1 MQVFNCREKKWE
13 YVEPAPLTDEEIAE
27 LQEQADRD
35 AARAKVLE
43 RTRPLSFSEVQEM
56 LVRQQ
61 INNITADDQTALRMR
76 RYYPT
81 FAELVGQTV
90 SHGTK
95 FRVDDS
101 EDADLYKT
109 IQPELTIQAHYP
121 PGVGTESL
129 YTRIDET
136 HDGTKYDP
144 IPASRGMEYEY
155 GKYYLDSED
164 GKTYL
169 CERIGE
175 ASGGK
180 IVLQYLPHELA
191 GNYFTAV

>member
-1 MQVFNCREKKWE
+1 MKKYVNGE
-13 YVEPAPLTDEEIAE
+13 YIDMTAEEIAAM
-27 LQEQADRD
+27 QD
-35 AARAKVLE
+35 AAAQAEAEEKR
-43 RTRPLSFSEVQEM
+43 RPLSFSEAQEM

-61 INNITADDQTALRMR
+61 INTLTVDDQTALRMR

-129 YTRIDET
+129 YTRIDEA

-144 IPASRGMEYEY
+144 IPAARGMEYVY
-155 GKYYLDSED
+155 GLYYLDSED
-164 GKTYL
+164 GKLYL
-169 CERIGE
+169 CQRTGE
-175 ASGGK
+175 AAGGTV
-180 IVLQYLPHELA
+180 VLQYMPHELM
-191 GNYFTAV
+191 GHYFTEAT